1 MKLGGWS
8 YDPDVDFLG
17 QGGNGKVYRAV
28 SSKCVTGALKRLH
41 RNASQQRRQR
51 FDDEIA
57 AMRACSNI
65 GGCLRVLDSYPP
77 GAPEGQWF
85 VMVLAEPFTDAL
97 GKEPPLR
104 AVVEAVRDIAQALT
118 EMHRRGYAHRDL
130 KPDNLFKFEGRW
142 AVGDFGLVDFEG
154 KSAETKK
161 GERIGPVH
169 YIAPEMLLAA
179 STSDGSM
186 ADVYSLA
193 KVLWV
198 TATGQN
204 YPLPGSHD
212 ATVEAF
218 RIGRYINSSGAS
230 LLDAVVVAS
239 TAIEPHR
246 RPKMDEFANELNL
259 WLNPFS
265 MRTHTPISLD
275 FGAASHVLADH
286 KARIDI
292 AAQQLANLSSAQA
305 EIGDRIRERFRTLGV
320 QIRDSLQP
328 QPFTQPVDLSIDSR
342 QGFRV
347 YAAVHESDNQ
357 VTEME
362 IDINV
367 ETFELPNV
375 VLSGHI
381 NVERRGAITTRVQVW
396 QDRRT
401 FIAGGPSEA
410 ATADDLEAGL
420 RAHLQPAVDV
430 FRDWVAG
437 GGGKR

>member
-1 MKLGGWS
+1 MKLGDWS
-8 YDPDVDFLG
+8 YDPHVDFLG

-28 SSKCVTGALKRLH
+28 SSKGVTGALKQLH

-57 AMRACSNI
+57 AMQACSNI

-77 GAPEGQWF
+77 GTPGGQWF
-85 VMVLAEPFTDAL
+85 VMVLAERFIDAL
-97 GKEPPLR
+97 GKEPPMR
-104 AVVEAVRDIAQALT
+104 VVVEAVRDIAQALA

-130 KPDNLFKFEGRW
+130 KPDNLFRFEGRW

-154 KSAETKK
+154 KSAETET

-179 STSDGSM
+179 STSDGSK

-204 YPLPGSHD
+204 FPLPGSHD

-218 RIGRYINSSGAS
+218 RIGRYINAPGTS

-265 MRTHTPISLD
+265 VRTHTPISLD

-292 AAQQLANLSSAQA
+292 AAQQLANTSSAQA

-328 QPFTQPVDLSIDSR
+328 QSFTQPVDLAIDS
-342 QGFRV
+342 
-347 YAAVHESDNQ
+347 
-357 VTEME
+357 
-362 IDINV
+362 
-367 ETFELPNV
+367 
-375 VLSGHI
+375 
-381 NVERRGAITTRVQVW
+381 
-396 QDRRT
+396 
-401 FIAGGPSEA
+401 
-410 ATADDLEAGL
+410 
-420 RAHLQPAVDV
+420 
-430 FRDWVAG
+430 
-437 GGGKR
+437 